1 MVSPYDSYLY
11 LMNTSNI
18 PTVPFELSH
27 KAFIGGH
34 TQKTNIVIH
43 GSLSR
48 TKHSFTAAQNT
59 ETHLMQ
65 NWNIMA
71 DKYAG
76 HYVIGRDGTI
86 YSCIHEDYW
95 ANHLGNHKKFSE
107 LNKKTI
113 AIFLCNEMYLEKENS
128 KYYAFG
134 FNKPHNMYKG
144 KVFEYP
150 FMGYNY
156 WADYDEAQI
165 TSLGFLLKDICARQD
180 IKPVFKRNTTNYSPG
195 SISSAGILSCG
206 NLNDRSYS
214 LPFPDWVSNKL
225 EACGLSSTE

>member
-1 MVSPYDSYLY
+1 
-11 LMNTSNI
+11 MNTSNI
-18 PTVPFELSH
+18 STTPFELSH
-27 KAFIGGH
+27 KAFIGGY
-34 TQKTNIVIH
+34 TKKTNIVLH

-48 TKHSFTAAQNT
+48 TKYSFTAAQNT
-59 ETHLMQ
+59 EAHLMQ

-86 YSCIHEDYW
+86 YSCISEDYW
-95 ANHLGNHKKFSE
+95 TNHLGSHKKFSE
-107 LNKKTI
+107 LNKRTI
-113 AIFLCNEMYLEKENS
+113 SIFLCNELYLEKENS

-156 WADYDEAQI
+156 WADYDETQI
-165 TSLGFLLKDICARQD
+165 DSLGLLLKDICDRQK
-180 IKPVFKRNTTNYSPG
+180 ISASFKKATAKYSPN
-195 SISSAGILSCG
+195 SVSSAGILSCS

-214 LPFPDWVSNKL
+214 LPLPEWVSNKL
-225 EACGLSSTE
+225 EARGLTSVE